1 MFFFQNKTF
10 QVRLEGEPE
19 DLASLEQD
27 QVRRALT
34 QCEMLT
40 EYPP

>member
-19 DLASLEQD
+19 DLEQD